1 MPARA
6 GPAAATPCRVPD
18 GTGVLPLV
26 QIAAVVCG
34 SALLTQQ
41 VVTAHVRATRP
52 EGEHS
57 RLVNVVPVRLIVQ
70 IVMGIYPRR
79 PTDRAT
85 SPALNAA
92 AAELEAG
99 VLEVTAIRVHM
110 HIAYGPLAC
119 GMRARILNVS
129 AEPVVRARIAQLA
142 VPGTPPRGRVSLAL
156 TALLHG
162 VLVDEVQVLVDA
174 NH

>member
-1 MPARA
+1 M
-6 GPAAATPCRVPD
+6 
-18 GTGVLPLV
+18 
-26 QIAAVVCG
+26 QIAAILCS

-41 VVTAHVRATRP
+41 VVAAHVRATRP
-52 EGEHS
+52 EGKHPWP
-57 RLVNVVPVRLIVQ
+57 VNVVPVRLLVQ

-79 PTDRAT
+79 PTDRAP

-99 VLEVTAIRVHM
+99 VPGVTAIRVCM

-119 GMRARILNVS
+119 GMRARILKVS

-142 VPGTPPRGRVSLAL
+142 VPGTPPRSRVGLAL
-156 TALLHG
+156 AALSHG
-162 VLVDEVQVLVDA
+162 VLVDEV
-174 NH
+174 